1 MNDLTTTECRV
12 TAIRGPVI
20 VTAELPRQ
28 LRLFIDALGHRVVA
42 DETLAPQQVEA
53 LFGVGGRRARAVLVE
68 TPGTR
73 IGAWLVEFDP
83 QEQTVIRVGGVGYAC
98 DALKMIDFFT
108 TDRPTAIARL
118 KQCGFEFV
126 SEGADVN
133 LPDGDRF
140 VEAHLRGPDGVMV
153 AAIEPLNVPIGRFV
167 SISDRLFSEM
177 QSSSGPVSD
186 FEPVRHFY
194 EQVLGVPMGL
204 RYEFESDSFSKMVG
218 TAQTTRIR
226 ANNYGRVVEDMML
239 GIIHY
244 GLPPGSFDSLR
255 ERARPPNRGLVGA
268 RLDVTGL
275 DALLARCVA
284 ADLEVRC
291 PAGAVGTAALG
302 AGRSAVVVA
311 PHGVWH
317 WLVETAVPV

>member
-1 MNDLTTTECRV
+1 MDEKAETQGKV

-28 LRLFIDALGHRVVA
+28 LRLFVDALGHRVVV
-42 DETLAPQQVEA
+42 DEALAPQQVQA
-53 LFGVGGRRARAVLVE
+53 RFGVAGRRARAVLVE
-68 TPGTR
+68 MPDTR

-83 QEQTVIRVGGVGYAC
+83 PEQTVIRVGGVGYAC

-108 TDRPTAIARL
+108 T
-118 KQCGFEFV
+118 
-126 SEGADVN
+126 
-133 LPDGDRF
+133 
-140 VEAHLRGPDGVMV
+140 
-153 AAIEPLNVPIGRFV
+153 
-167 SISDRLFSEM
+167 DRLFSEM

-194 EQVLGVPMGL
+194 EQVLGVSMGL

-226 ANNYGRVVEDMML
+226 ANNYGRVVEDVML

-255 ERARPPNRGLVGA
+255 ARAAAESWPGRRTARGDGNRRA
-268 RLDVTGL
+268 
-275 DALLARCVA
+275 
-284 ADLEVRC
+284 
-291 PAGAVGTAALG
+291 AGALRGG
-302 AGRSAVVVA
+302 G
-311 PHGVWH
+311 G
-317 WLVETAVPV
+317 